1 MSVAAFTKTGSKS
14 TTAPKLSKEVFA
26 TDVDNHE
33 LLKLAYEAYLANG
46 RANLAKAKDR
56 SEVRGGGRKPW
67 RQKGTGRAR
76 HGSTRSPIWRT
87 GGVTFGPQ
95 GNENYSKA
103 INKKAKQK
111 AIRQA
116 LTLAAKDGE
125 LKVIEAI
132 EFKDGKTKEAVTLL
146 DKLACVRKT
155 LIVVTD
161 KTDAKLRAFDNL
173 ANVEVVTA
181 NYLNVYLILNADHIV
196 MTKES
201 VDAVNDWLGGT
212 K

>member
-1 MSVAAFTKTGSKS
+1 MAVAAFTKTGTKS
-14 TTAPKLSKEVFA
+14 TTAPKLSKDVFEAEVK
-26 TDVDNHE
+26 NHE

-46 RANLAKAKDR
+46 RSNIAKAKDR

-95 GNENYSKA
+95 GNENYT
-103 INKKAKQK
+103 KKITLKSKQK

-116 LTLAAKDGE
+116 LTLAVKDNE

-132 EFKDGKTKEAVTLL
+132 DFKDGKTKEAVNLL
-146 DKLACVRKT
+146 NKLGCERKT

-161 KTDAKLRAFDNL
+161 KSDVKLRAFDNL
-173 ANVEVVTA
+173 ANVEVVNA
-181 NYLNVYLILNADHIV
+181 NYLNVYLLLNADHIV
-196 MTKES
+196 ITKES
-201 VDAVNDWLGGT
+201 VDAVEAWLGGT